1 MTRPLP
7 PIAEEDRRHILE
19 HTAALWPQLAG
30 ARLFVTGATGFY
42 GKWLLES
49 LITANDRLGTGI
61 RAILLSRNP
70 TSFRADVP
78 HLATRPE
85 FEWLI
90 GDVTNFVFPPG
101 NMDYVFHFATTPA
114 AKLGAG
120 ETAPIL
126 ADLVGT
132 ERVLRYAR
140 EAGAKR
146 LLYASSGAIYGPQPA
161 ALEYI
166 SEDYCGAPDPSDP
179 QAAYAEVKRMGEQFC
194 VHSGVDCVIARGF
207 SFIGPYLPL
216 TDKFAAGSFIRDAL
230 AGGPIRVT
238 GDGSPV
244 RAFLYAAE
252 LPVWLF
258 TLLIQG
264 SLGCAYNI
272 GSDVPTTIGELALAI
287 ARTVGKSADF
297 AGSPRTGETGN
308 RYLPNIDRARG
319 TLGLDVRIPLDSAIT
334 RTLQYHRDHARQATV
349 H

>member
-19 HTAALWPQLAG
+19 HTAAFWPQLAG
-30 ARLFVTGATGFY
+30 ARLFVSGATGFY

-61 RAILLSRNP
+61 RAILLSRDP

-85 FEWLI
+85 FEWLT
-90 GDVTNFVFPPG
+90 GDVADFVFPPG

-114 AKLGAG
+114 AILGVG
-120 ETAPIL
+120 EAAPIL

-161 ALEYI
+161 ELECI
-166 SEDYCGAPDPSDP
+166 AEDYLGAPDPTNP
-179 QAAYAEVKRMGEQFC
+179 QAAYAEVKRMGEQLC

-230 AGGPIRVT
+230 AGRSIRVT
-238 GDGSPV
+238 GDGSSV

-252 LPVWLF
+252 LPIWLI
-258 TLLIQG
+258 TLLIHG
-264 SLGCAYNI
+264 SQGCAYNL
-272 GSDVPTTIGELALAI
+272 GSDVPTTIGELAQAI
-287 ARTVGKSADF
+287 ARSTGNSVDF
-297 AGSPRTGETGN
+297 ARSSQTSANHN

-334 RTLQYHRDHARQATV
+334 RTMQYHRDHARQATV